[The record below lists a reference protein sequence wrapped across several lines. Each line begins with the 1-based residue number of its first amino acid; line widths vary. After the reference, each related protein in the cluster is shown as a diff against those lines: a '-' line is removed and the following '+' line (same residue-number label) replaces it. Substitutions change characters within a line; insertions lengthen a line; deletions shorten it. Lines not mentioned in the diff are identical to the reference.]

1 MTLFHSP
8 YIDMPCKW
16 HVQFRMLFIGCCTP
30 PSFTT
35 SSPPPWSN
43 VLYKTGGSSGIYSP
57 TRLPI
62 QTQSDTHRQTCISCP
77 TAVHQ
82 YLVIIRLPLITTSY
96 LVHATIP
103 YLPTVPFGGRLGTI
117 VNFLYPTFIIS
128 LHRSTDPKKH
138 PIPKF
143 GLTLIY
149 RYKNYCW
156 LYRSLRLFKPWF
168 VQERIFLNIF
178 KMFVSSSL
186 VPNREPFNEI

>member
-1 MTLFHSP
+1 
-8 YIDMPCKW
+8 MPCKW

-117 VNFLYPTFIIS
+117 VNFLYPTFIIYLCIGLQTPKS
-128 LHRSTDPKKH
+128 TLYQNSDLHSSIDIRTIVGYTARCVFSNLGLSRSES
-138 PIPKF
+138 F
-143 GLTLIY
+143 LIFS
-149 RYKNYCW
+149 RC
-156 LYRSLRLFKPWF
+156 LCHLH
-168 VQERIFLNIF
+168 
-178 KMFVSSSL
+178 
-186 VPNREPFNEI
+186 